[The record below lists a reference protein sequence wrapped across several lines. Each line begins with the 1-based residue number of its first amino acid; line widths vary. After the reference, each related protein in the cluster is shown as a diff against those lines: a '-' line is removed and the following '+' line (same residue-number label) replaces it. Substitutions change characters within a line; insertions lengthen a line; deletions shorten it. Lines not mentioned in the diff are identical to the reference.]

1 MCECKQD
8 ITSIFTVSFV
18 RFNIAEIRANN
29 LQTWK
34 NVQNCHK
41 NELNIKHDVTI
52 KAKQNKSFENNNKTK
67 VRNRKSKC
75 VSIEIVHV

>member
-1 MCECKQD
+1 MCACKQD
-8 ITSIFTVSFV
+8 ITSIVTVSFV

-52 KAKQNKSFENNNKTK
+52 KAK
-67 VRNRKSKC
+67 
-75 VSIEIVHV
+75 